1 MAARGFDLG
10 YLLLVVVM
18 PGGGMALRCGGT
30 GDTRFI
36 SQLHRVKPATAD
48 TVDTT
53 ALRVIGIIHR
63 GLVTIRP
70 AANQPLFVIVIEQV
84 KLLGAVRFSQPAVD
98 MIAIADHHVIQ
109 TVIRAA
115 DVSQQAIFTVEQ
127 PQFRPIAVGDFF
139 QLMGVVIVKTHSI
152 AIAITVF
159 SE

>member
-1 MAARGFDLG
+1 MIVLITRDMTTGRFNPG

-48 TVDTT
+48 AVDTT
-53 ALRVIGIIHR
+53 TLRIIGIIHR

-70 AANQPLFVIVIEQV
+70 ATDQSLIVVFIKQV
-84 KLLGAVRFSQPAVD
+84 KLLGAVCLSQPAIGVITI
-98 MIAIADHHVIQ
+98 MSHHIIQ

-127 PQFRPIAVGDFF
+127 PQFRAVTVGHFF
-139 QLMGVVIVKTHSI
+139 QLMNSVMVKI
-152 AIAITVF
+152 C
-159 SE
+159 